1 MNIREIPLSTA
12 DGKEVT
18 LGDYAGQA
26 VLIVNVASK
35 CGFTPQ
41 YGALEALYE
50 EYGKRGFTVLGIPCN
65 QFLGQEPGDAEQ
77 IAEFC
82 QLNYGV
88 TFPIMAKTKVN
99 GKSKHPLYAALQ
111 EVPDAAGKSGR
122 IKWNFEKFVVAPDDS
137 ITRFRSAVTPDSPEI
152 VAAIEAALP
161 PSA

>member
-1 MNIREIPLSTA
+1 M
-12 DGKEVT
+12 
-18 LGDYAGQA
+18 
-26 VLIVNVASK
+26 AS
-35 CGFTPQ
+35 
-41 YGALEALYE
+41 
-50 EYGKRGFTVLGIPCN
+50 V
-65 QFLGQEPGDAEQ
+65 Q